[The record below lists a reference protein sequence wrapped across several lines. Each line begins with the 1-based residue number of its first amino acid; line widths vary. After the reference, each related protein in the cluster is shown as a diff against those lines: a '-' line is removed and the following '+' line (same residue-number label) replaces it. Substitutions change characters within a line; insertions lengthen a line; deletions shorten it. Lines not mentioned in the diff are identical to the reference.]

1 MSRLRVGILGNGGIA
16 GRHAGAVARLPELM
30 ELVAVCGRD
39 AARVQAFTDAQ
50 GGRPFTR
57 IDDMLDHGIDVMI
70 DTAPPYS
77 RAGESI
83 AAAQAGVHL
92 LVEKPIALTLAD
104 AEALVAASAPV
115 VAAVGF
121 MYRHGGAVA
130 RWRAADTGP
139 VGLMT
144 GAYHCNALHAPWWRV
159 EAQSGG
165 QILEQLI
172 HIVDLVRLFMGEPD
186 SVYARRAN
194 LFHRDV
200 PGYDVEDVSAI
211 VFGFDDG
218 RIASLTASNI
228 AVPGRWEKSWS
239 LFAARATAQFGD
251 WNNAVFTRT
260 APAGEAEHWA
270 FGIDP
275 FVAQLA
281 DLAAAI
287 RDGRPPHVPIAEG
300 ARSLRLAVGAVR
312 AAAAGRELRLSDL
325 G

>member
-16 GRHAGAVARLPELM
+16 GRHAGAVARLADEM

-39 AARVQAFTDAQ
+39 PARVRAFTDTH

-57 IDDMLDHGIDVMI
+57 IDEMLDHRIDVMI
-70 DTAPPYS
+70 DTAPPFS

-83 AAAQAGVHL
+83 AAARAGVHL
-92 LVEKPIALTLAD
+92 LVEKPIALTATDAD
-104 AEALVAASAPV
+104 ALVAAAASV
-115 VAAVGF
+115 TAAVGF

-139 VGLMT
+139 VGLMA

-159 EAQSGG
+159 EAESGG
-165 QILEQLI
+165 QVLEQLI
-172 HIVDLVRLFMGEPD
+172 HVIDLVRLFMGEPD

-194 LFHRDV
+194 LFHRAT

-218 RIASLTASNI
+218 RIATLHASNI

-239 LFAARATAQFGD
+239 LFAERATAHFTD
-251 WNNAVFTRT
+251 WNTARFTRT
-260 APAGEAEHWA
+260 APEVAEQAWA
-270 FGIDP
+270 DQVDP

-287 RDGRPPHVPIAEG
+287 RDRRPPHVPLGEG
-300 ARSLRLAVGAVR
+300 AASLRLALGAVR
-312 AAAAGRELRLSDL
+312 AAAAGRELRLADA